1 MSSFICENSKLDEE
15 KENNRAS
22 KPHSTPATLQWLEEN
37 YEIAEGVCI
46 PRSALYMH
54 YLDFCEKNDTQPV
67 NAASFGKIIRQQFPQ
82 LTTRRLGTRGQSKYH
97 YYGIAVKESSQY
109 YDVMYSKKGAAWVS
123 ETGKKEVS
131 KQTVAYSPRSKLGTL
146 LPEFPNVKDLNLPAS
161 LPEEKV
167 STFIMM
173 YRTHCQRILDTV
185 IRANFDEGLP
195 RHQQSRREVLVLW
208 AFRKAVSQTTVQSFL
223 LHFWQGMPPHMLP
236 VLGSSTVVNIVGVC
250 DSILYKA
257 ISGVLMPTVLQAL
270 PDSLTQVIRKFAK
283 QLDEWLKVALHD
295 LPENL
300 RNIKFELIHSADI
313 TFQMLEDWRNVDLNS
328 ITKQTLYTM
337 EDSRDEHRKLIIQ
350 LYQEFDHLLE
360 EQSPIESYIE
370 WLDTMVDRCVVKVGK
385 LEQKVA
391 AKKQGSLK
399 KVAQQFLLM
408 WSCFGTRVIRDMTLH
423 SAPSFDT
430 SELEGQVPATDTL
443 KSCRGNKMSLWKREK
458 CKTLS
463 TNAEQGS
470 FHLIHLMFDD
480 YVLYL
485 LESLH
490 CQERASELMRAMK
503 GEGSTA
509 EVREEI
515 ILTEAAPP
523 TPSPVPSFSPAKSAA
538 SMEVPPPSSPA
549 SNPSPEYTGLSTTG
563 AMQSYTWSLTY
574 TVTTAAGSPA
584 ENSQQLPCMRST
596 HVPSSSV
603 THRIPVYPHRE
614 EHGYTG
620 SYNYGS
626 YGNQHPPPMQSQYP
640 ALPHDTA
647 ISGPLHYSPYHRS
660 SAQHDF
666 RLRVLNKKRL
676 YSGQSSLDPRVC
688 AQCARGSHM
697 KPDVKCERTLSEK
710 DSASLKLAEVM
721 NSSQDGSPT
730 SQACGILGIHPAV
743 SLSRLWYSP
752 GLERKGICGPSEIA
766 AQSQTNQKCLNRHR
780 STFKFESTDED
791 KRKKLCEGI
800 FKVLIK
806 DIPTTCQVSC
816 LEVLRILSRDKKV
829 LVPVTTKENMQILLR
844 LAKLNE
850 LDDSLDKVSEF
861 PVIVESLKCL
871 CNIVFNSQMAQQLS
885 LELNLAAKLCNLL
898 RKCKDR
904 KFISDIKCFDLRL
917 LFLLSL
923 LHTDIRSQLRYELQG
938 LPLLTQILE
947 SAFSIKWTDEYE
959 SAIDHNGP
967 PLSPQ
972 ETDCAIEA
980 LKALFNVTV
989 DSWKVHK
996 ESDSHQ
1002 FRVMAAVLRHCL
1014 LIVGPTEEKTE
1025 ELH

>member
-1 MSSFICENSKLDEE
+1 MHCGLLEEPDMDSTESWIERCLNESENKRYSSHTSLGNVSNDENEE

-185 IRANFDEGLP
+185 IRANFDE
-195 RHQQSRREVLVLW
+195 
-208 AFRKAVSQTTVQSFL
+208 VQSFL

-300 RNIKFELIHSADI
+300 RNIKFELSRRFSQILRRQTSLNHLCQASRTVIHSADI

-370 WLDTMVDRCVVKVGK
+370 WLDTMVDHCVVKV
-385 LEQKVA
+385 A
-391 AKKQGSLK
+391 AKRQGSLK

-423 SAPSFDT
+423 SAPSF
-430 SELEGQVPATDTL
+430 
-443 KSCRGNKMSLWKREK
+443 
-458 CKTLS
+458 
-463 TNAEQGS
+463 GS

-490 CQERASELMRAMK
+490 CQERANELMRAMK

-515 ILTEAAPP
+515 ILTEAAEATAP
-523 TPSPVPSFSPAKSAA
+523 TPSPVPSFSPAKSAP
-538 SMEVPPPSSPA
+538 SVEVPPPSSPG

-584 ENSQQLPCMRST
+584 ENSQQLPCMRNT

-626 YGNQHPPPMQSQYP
+626 YGNQHPHPMQSQYP

-647 ISGPLHYSPYHRS
+647 ISGPLHYAPYHRS
-660 SAQHDF
+660 SAQPHFPDGTLF
-666 RLRVLNKKRL
+666 DEQYSQTASYPSHSPLARGALRQHVLHK
-676 YSGQSSLDPRVC
+676 PVC
-688 AQCARGSHM
+688 AFHEVR
-697 KPDVKCERTLSEK
+697 
-710 DSASLKLAEVM
+710 KL
-721 NSSQDGSPT
+721 
-730 SQACGILGIHPAV
+730 
-743 SLSRLWYSP
+743 
-752 GLERKGICGPSEIA
+752 
-766 AQSQTNQKCLNRHR
+766 
-780 STFKFESTDED
+780 
-791 KRKKLCEGI
+791 
-800 FKVLIK
+800 
-806 DIPTTCQVSC
+806 
-816 LEVLRILSRDKKV
+816 
-829 LVPVTTKENMQILLR
+829 
-844 LAKLNE
+844 
-850 LDDSLDKVSEF
+850 
-861 PVIVESLKCL
+861 
-871 CNIVFNSQMAQQLS
+871 
-885 LELNLAAKLCNLL
+885 
-898 RKCKDR
+898 
-904 KFISDIKCFDLRL
+904 
-917 LFLLSL
+917 
-923 LHTDIRSQLRYELQG
+923 
-938 LPLLTQILE
+938 
-947 SAFSIKWTDEYE
+947 
-959 SAIDHNGP
+959 
-967 PLSPQ
+967 
-972 ETDCAIEA
+972 
-980 LKALFNVTV
+980 
-989 DSWKVHK
+989 
-996 ESDSHQ
+996 
-1002 FRVMAAVLRHCL
+1002 
-1014 LIVGPTEEKTE
+1014 
-1025 ELH
+1025 

>member
-1 MSSFICENSKLDEE
+1 SVESWIERCLNESENKRYSSHTSLGNVSNDENEE

-67 NAASFGKIIRQQFPQ
+67 NAASFGKCFCFSHDSPQ
-82 LTTRRLGTRGQSKYH
+82 KADAASVDWYH

-123 ETGKKEVS
+123 ETGKREVT

-146 LPEFPNVKDLNLPAS
+146 LPDFPNVKDLNLPAS

-185 IRANFDEGLP
+185 IRANFDE
-195 RHQQSRREVLVLW
+195 
-208 AFRKAVSQTTVQSFL
+208 VQSFL

-300 RNIKFELIHSADI
+300 RNIKFECRYLVCKQHGASRTVIHSADI

-337 EDSRDEHRKLIIQ
+337 EDSRDEHRRLIIQ

-370 WLDTMVDRCVVKVGK
+370 WLDTMVDRCVV
-385 LEQKVA
+385 KVA

-423 SAPSFDT
+423 SAPSF
-430 SELEGQVPATDTL
+430 
-443 KSCRGNKMSLWKREK
+443 
-458 CKTLS
+458 
-463 TNAEQGS
+463 GS

-490 CQERASELMRAMK
+490 CQERANELMRAMK
-503 GEGSTA
+503 GEGSSTA
-509 EVREEI
+509 EVQEEI

-523 TPSPVPSFSPAKSAA
+523 TPSSVPSFSPAKSAT
-538 SMEVPPPSSPA
+538 SVEVPPPSSPA

-563 AMQSYTWSLTY
+563 MISNNAPDEATLWGSLYMISNSVPGEECDRCEMQK
-574 TVTTAAGSPA
+574 
-584 ENSQQLPCMRST
+584 ER
-596 HVPSSSV
+596 
-603 THRIPVYPHRE
+603 
-614 EHGYTG
+614 YTG

-626 YGNQHPPPMQSQYP
+626 YGNQHPHPMQSQYP

-660 SAQHDF
+660 SAQDSGF
-666 RLRVLNKKRL
+666 R
-676 YSGQSSLDPRVC
+676 
-688 AQCARGSHM
+688 
-697 KPDVKCERTLSEK
+697 
-710 DSASLKLAEVM
+710 
-721 NSSQDGSPT
+721 
-730 SQACGILGIHPAV
+730 
-743 SLSRLWYSP
+743 
-752 GLERKGICGPSEIA
+752 PSEDYNFQHA
-766 AQSQTNQKCLNRHR
+766 RRGKSFPMDDYQSRQAIRFTNNSDDGVGQPRC
-780 STFKFESTDED
+780 TP
-791 KRKKLCEGI
+791 GI
-800 FKVLIK
+800 V
-806 DIPTTCQVSC
+806 VS
-816 LEVLRILSRDKKV
+816 
-829 LVPVTTKENMQILLR
+829 
-844 LAKLNE
+844 
-850 LDDSLDKVSEF
+850 
-861 PVIVESLKCL
+861 
-871 CNIVFNSQMAQQLS
+871 
-885 LELNLAAKLCNLL
+885 
-898 RKCKDR
+898 
-904 KFISDIKCFDLRL
+904 
-917 LFLLSL
+917 
-923 LHTDIRSQLRYELQG
+923 
-938 LPLLTQILE
+938 
-947 SAFSIKWTDEYE
+947 
-959 SAIDHNGP
+959 
-967 PLSPQ
+967 
-972 ETDCAIEA
+972 
-980 LKALFNVTV
+980 
-989 DSWKVHK
+989 
-996 ESDSHQ
+996 
-1002 FRVMAAVLRHCL
+1002 
-1014 LIVGPTEEKTE
+1014 
-1025 ELH
+1025 

>member
-1 MSSFICENSKLDEE
+1 MAGDLQTPGLWGFCTAHGKSMHCGLLEEPDMDSTESWIERCLNESENKRYSSHTSLGNVSNDENEE

-109 YDVMYSKKGAAWVS
+109 YDVMYSKKGAAWVN
-123 ETGKKEVS
+123 ETGKKEVT

-185 IRANFDEGLP
+185 IRANFDE
-195 RHQQSRREVLVLW
+195 
-208 AFRKAVSQTTVQSFL
+208 VQSFL

-283 QLDEWLKVALHD
+283 QLDEWLKVALYD

-300 RNIKFELIHSADI
+300 RNIKFELSRRFSQILRRQTSLNHLCQASRTVIHSADI

-337 EDSRDEHRKLIIQ
+337 EDSREEHRKLIIQ

-370 WLDTMVDRCVVKVGK
+370 WLDSMVDRCVVKV
-385 LEQKVA
+385 A
-391 AKKQGSLK
+391 AKRQGSLK

-423 SAPSFDT
+423 SAPSF
-430 SELEGQVPATDTL
+430 
-443 KSCRGNKMSLWKREK
+443 
-458 CKTLS
+458 
-463 TNAEQGS
+463 GS

-490 CQERASELMRAMK
+490 CQERANELMRAMK
-503 GEGSTA
+503 GEGS
-509 EVREEI
+509 
-515 ILTEAAPP
+515 
-523 TPSPVPSFSPAKSAA
+523 
-538 SMEVPPPSSPA
+538 
-549 SNPSPEYTGLSTTG
+549 TG

-584 ENSQQLPCMRST
+584 ENSQQLPCMRSP

-626 YGNQHPPPMQSQYP
+626 YSNQHPYPMQSQYP
-640 ALPHDTA
+640 SLSHDTT
-647 ISGPLHYSPYHRS
+647 ISGPLHYSAYHRS
-660 SAQHDF
+660 S
-666 RLRVLNKKRL
+666 
-676 YSGQSSLDPRVC
+676 
-688 AQCARGSHM
+688 
-697 KPDVKCERTLSEK
+697 
-710 DSASLKLAEVM
+710 
-721 NSSQDGSPT
+721 SQYPFNSPT
-730 SQACGILGIHPAV
+730 SRMEPCLMSSTPRLHPA
-743 SLSRLWYSP
+743 
-752 GLERKGICGPSEIA
+752 
-766 AQSQTNQKCLNRHR
+766 
-780 STFKFESTDED
+780 
-791 KRKKLCEGI
+791 
-800 FKVLIK
+800 
-806 DIPTTCQVSC
+806 
-816 LEVLRILSRDKKV
+816 
-829 LVPVTTKENMQILLR
+829 PVTPRWPEVPSANTCYTSPSMHSTR
-844 LAKLNE
+844 YG
-850 LDDSLDKVSEF
+850 
-861 PVIVESLKCL
+861 
-871 CNIVFNSQMAQQLS
+871 NS
-885 LELNLAAKLCNLL
+885 
-898 RKCKDR
+898 
-904 KFISDIKCFDLRL
+904 SDMY
-917 LFLLSL
+917 
-923 LHTDIRSQLRYELQG
+923 T
-938 LPLLTQILE
+938 PLTTRRN
-947 SAFSIKWTDEYE
+947 SEYE
-959 SAIDHNGP
+959 HMQHFPGFAYING
-967 PLSPQ
+967 
-972 ETDCAIEA
+972 EA
-980 LKALFNVTV
+980 TTGWAK
-989 DSWKVHK
+989 
-996 ESDSHQ
+996 
-1002 FRVMAAVLRHCL
+1002 
-1014 LIVGPTEEKTE
+1014 
-1025 ELH
+1025 

>member
-1 MSSFICENSKLDEE
+1 MHCGLLEEPDMDSTESWIERCLSESENKRYSSHTSLGNVSNDENEE

-109 YDVMYSKKGAAWVS
+109 YDVMYSKKGAAWVN
-123 ETGKKEVS
+123 ETGKKEVT

-185 IRANFDEGLP
+185 IRANFDE
-195 RHQQSRREVLVLW
+195 
-208 AFRKAVSQTTVQSFL
+208 VQSFL

-300 RNIKFELIHSADI
+300 RNIKFELSRRFSQILRRQTSLNHLCQASRTVIHSADI

-337 EDSRDEHRKLIIQ
+337 EDSREEHRKLIIQ

-360 EQSPIESYIE
+360 EQSPIESYVE
-370 WLDTMVDRCVVKVGK
+370 WLDSMVDRCVVKV
-385 LEQKVA
+385 A
-391 AKKQGSLK
+391 AKRQGSLK

-423 SAPSFDT
+423 SAPSF
-430 SELEGQVPATDTL
+430 
-443 KSCRGNKMSLWKREK
+443 
-458 CKTLS
+458 
-463 TNAEQGS
+463 GS

-490 CQERASELMRAMK
+490 CHERANELMRAMK
-503 GEGSTA
+503 GEG
-509 EVREEI
+509 E
-515 ILTEAAPP
+515 
-523 TPSPVPSFSPAKSAA
+523 
-538 SMEVPPPSSPA
+538 
-549 SNPSPEYTGLSTTG
+549 TG

-584 ENSQQLPCMRST
+584 ENSQQLSCVRTP
-596 HVPSSSV
+596 HVTPSV

-614 EHGYTG
+614 DGYSS

-626 YGNQHPPPMQSQYP
+626 YGNQHPHPMQSQYP
-640 ALPHDTA
+640 SLPHDTT
-647 ISGPLHYSPYHRS
+647 ISGPLHYSAYHRS
-660 SAQHDF
+660 SSQYPF
-666 RLRVLNKKRL
+666 NSPSSRMEPCLMSSTPRLHPTPVA
-676 YSGQSSLDPRVC
+676 PRW
-688 AQCARGSHM
+688 
-697 KPDVKCERTLSEK
+697 
-710 DSASLKLAEVM
+710 AEVPSANACYSSPPM
-721 NSSQDGSPT
+721 HSTRYGNSGDMYTP
-730 SQACGILGIHPAV
+730 L
-743 SLSRLWYSP
+743 
-752 GLERKGICGPSEIA
+752 
-766 AQSQTNQKCLNRHR
+766 
-780 STFKFESTDED
+780 
-791 KRKKLCEGI
+791 
-800 FKVLIK
+800 
-806 DIPTTCQVSC
+806 TT
-816 LEVLRILSRDKKV
+816 RR
-829 LVPVTTKENMQILLR
+829 
-844 LAKLNE
+844 
-850 LDDSLDKVSEF
+850 
-861 PVIVESLKCL
+861 
-871 CNIVFNSQMAQQLS
+871 NS
-885 LELNLAAKLCNLL
+885 
-898 RKCKDR
+898 
-904 KFISDIKCFDLRL
+904 
-917 LFLLSL
+917 
-923 LHTDIRSQLRYELQG
+923 
-938 LPLLTQILE
+938 
-947 SAFSIKWTDEYE
+947 EYE
-959 SAIDHNGP
+959 HMQHFPGFAYING
-967 PLSPQ
+967 
-972 ETDCAIEA
+972 EA
-980 LKALFNVTV
+980 TTGWAK
-989 DSWKVHK
+989 
-996 ESDSHQ
+996 
-1002 FRVMAAVLRHCL
+1002 
-1014 LIVGPTEEKTE
+1014 
-1025 ELH
+1025 

>member
-1 MSSFICENSKLDEE
+1 MNFSFAESWIERCLSESENKRYSSHTSLGNVSNDENEE

-109 YDVMYSKKGAAWVS
+109 YDVMYSKKGAAWVN
-123 ETGKKEVS
+123 ETGKKEVT

-185 IRANFDEGLP
+185 IRANFDE
-195 RHQQSRREVLVLW
+195 
-208 AFRKAVSQTTVQSFL
+208 VQSFL

-300 RNIKFELIHSADI
+300 RNIKFELSRRFSQILRRQTSLNHLCQASRTVIHSADI

-337 EDSRDEHRKLIIQ
+337 EDSREEHRKLIMQ

-360 EQSPIESYIE
+360 EQSPIESYVE
-370 WLDTMVDRCVVKVGK
+370 WLDSMVDRCVVKV
-385 LEQKVA
+385 A
-391 AKKQGSLK
+391 AKRQGSLK

-423 SAPSFDT
+423 SAPSF
-430 SELEGQVPATDTL
+430 
-443 KSCRGNKMSLWKREK
+443 
-458 CKTLS
+458 
-463 TNAEQGS
+463 GS

-490 CQERASELMRAMK
+490 CQERANELMRAMK
-503 GEGSTA
+503 GEGGTA
-509 EVREEI
+509 KSATSGDVPS
-515 ILTEAAPP
+515 A
-523 TPSPVPSFSPAKSAA
+523 PSPV
-538 SMEVPPPSSPA
+538 
-549 SNPSPEYTGLSTTG
+549 SNQSPEYVGIAATTG

-584 ENSQQLPCMRST
+584 ENSQQLPCMRNP
-596 HVPSSSV
+596 HVPPSSV
-603 THRIPVYPHRE
+603 AHRIPVYPHRE

-620 SYNYGS
+620 SYNYSS
-626 YGNQHPPPMQSQYP
+626 YGNQHPHPIQSQYP
-640 ALPHDTA
+640 SLPHDST
-647 ISGPLHYSPYHRS
+647 ISAPLHYSAYHRS
-660 SAQHDF
+660 SSQYPF
-666 RLRVLNKKRL
+666 
-676 YSGQSSLDPRVC
+676 
-688 AQCARGSHM
+688 
-697 KPDVKCERTLSEK
+697 
-710 DSASLKLAEVM
+710 
-721 NSSQDGSPT
+721 NSSSSRMEPCLMSTTPRLHPT
-730 SQACGILGIHPAV
+730 
-743 SLSRLWYSP
+743 
-752 GLERKGICGPSEIA
+752 
-766 AQSQTNQKCLNRHR
+766 
-780 STFKFESTDED
+780 
-791 KRKKLCEGI
+791 
-800 FKVLIK
+800 
-806 DIPTTCQVSC
+806 
-816 LEVLRILSRDKKV
+816 
-829 LVPVTTKENMQILLR
+829 PVTPR
-844 LAKLNE
+844 W
-850 LDDSLDKVSEF
+850 SEV
-861 PVIVESLKCL
+861 PSANACYTSPPMHSTRYG
-871 CNIVFNSQMAQQLS
+871 NS
-885 LELNLAAKLCNLL
+885 
-898 RKCKDR
+898 
-904 KFISDIKCFDLRL
+904 SDM
-917 LFLLSL
+917 
-923 LHTDIRSQLRYELQG
+923 YA
-938 LPLLTQILE
+938 PLTTRRN
-947 SAFSIKWTDEYE
+947 SEYE
-959 SAIDHNGP
+959 HMQHFPGFAYING
-967 PLSPQ
+967 
-972 ETDCAIEA
+972 EA
-980 LKALFNVTV
+980 TTGWAK
-989 DSWKVHK
+989 
-996 ESDSHQ
+996 
-1002 FRVMAAVLRHCL
+1002 
-1014 LIVGPTEEKTE
+1014 
-1025 ELH
+1025 

>member
-1 MSSFICENSKLDEE
+1 MHCGLLEEPDMDSTESWIERCLNESENKRYSSHTSLGNVSNDENEE

-97 YYGIAVKESSQY
+97 YYGIAVKENSQY

-146 LPEFPNVKDLNLPAS
+146 LPEFPNVKELNLPAS

-167 STFIMM
+167 TTS
-173 YRTHCQRILDTV
+173 
-185 IRANFDEGLP
+185 EGLWGVVILAQWWFMMIGVAEIGKHAGGGWG
-195 RHQQSRREVLVLW
+195 RLDREDDINKAKRRL
-208 AFRKAVSQTTVQSFL
+208 
-223 LHFWQGMPPHMLP
+223 
-236 VLGSSTVVNIVGVC
+236 
-250 DSILYKA
+250 
-257 ISGVLMPTVLQAL
+257 
-270 PDSLTQVIRKFAK
+270 SLTQVIRKFAK

-300 RNIKFELIHSADI
+300 RNIKFELSRRFSQILRRQTSLNHLCQASRTVIHSADI

-370 WLDTMVDRCVVKVGK
+370 WLDTMVDRCVVKV
-385 LEQKVA
+385 A
-391 AKKQGSLK
+391 AKRQGSLK

-423 SAPSFDT
+423 SAPSF
-430 SELEGQVPATDTL
+430 
-443 KSCRGNKMSLWKREK
+443 
-458 CKTLS
+458 
-463 TNAEQGS
+463 GS

-490 CQERASELMRAMK
+490 CQERANELMRAMK
-503 GEGSTA
+503 GEGNTA

-515 ILTEAAPP
+515 ILTDATPP
-523 TPSPVPSFSPAKSAA
+523 TPSPVPSFSPAKSAT
-538 SMEVPPPSSPA
+538 SVEVPPPSSPV

-596 HVPSSSV
+596 HMPSSSV

-614 EHGYTG
+614 EHGFTG

-640 ALPHDTA
+640 ALPHEAA

-660 SAQHDF
+660 SAQYPF
-666 RLRVLNKKRL
+666 N
-676 YSGQSSLDPRVC
+676 
-688 AQCARGSHM
+688 
-697 KPDVKCERTLSEK
+697 
-710 DSASLKLAEVM
+710 
-721 NSSQDGSPT
+721 SPT
-730 SQACGILGIHPAV
+730 SRMEPCLMSSTPRLHP
-743 SLSRLWYSP
+743 
-752 GLERKGICGPSEIA
+752 
-766 AQSQTNQKCLNRHR
+766 T
-780 STFKFESTDED
+780 
-791 KRKKLCEGI
+791 
-800 FKVLIK
+800 
-806 DIPTTCQVSC
+806 
-816 LEVLRILSRDKKV
+816 
-829 LVPVTTKENMQILLR
+829 PVTPRWPEVPTANTCYTSPSVHSTR
-844 LAKLNE
+844 YG
-850 LDDSLDKVSEF
+850 
-861 PVIVESLKCL
+861 
-871 CNIVFNSQMAQQLS
+871 NS
-885 LELNLAAKLCNLL
+885 
-898 RKCKDR
+898 
-904 KFISDIKCFDLRL
+904 SDMY
-917 LFLLSL
+917 
-923 LHTDIRSQLRYELQG
+923 T
-938 LPLLTQILE
+938 PLTTRRN
-947 SAFSIKWTDEYE
+947 SEYE
-959 SAIDHNGP
+959 HMQHFPGFAYING
-967 PLSPQ
+967 
-972 ETDCAIEA
+972 EA
-980 LKALFNVTV
+980 STGWAK
-989 DSWKVHK
+989 
-996 ESDSHQ
+996 
-1002 FRVMAAVLRHCL
+1002 
-1014 LIVGPTEEKTE
+1014 
-1025 ELH
+1025 

>member
-1 MSSFICENSKLDEE
+1 MHCGLLEEPDMDSTESWIERCLNESENKRYSSHTSLGNVSNDENEE

-185 IRANFDEGLP
+185 IRANFDE
-195 RHQQSRREVLVLW
+195 
-208 AFRKAVSQTTVQSFL
+208 VQSFL

-300 RNIKFELIHSADI
+300 RNIKFELSRRFSQILRRQTSLNHLCQASRTVIHSADI

-370 WLDTMVDRCVVKVGK
+370 WLDTMVDRCVVKV
-385 LEQKVA
+385 A
-391 AKKQGSLK
+391 AKRQGSLK

-423 SAPSFDT
+423 SAPSF
-430 SELEGQVPATDTL
+430 
-443 KSCRGNKMSLWKREK
+443 
-458 CKTLS
+458 
-463 TNAEQGS
+463 GS

-490 CQERASELMRAMK
+490 CQERANELMRAMK

-523 TPSPVPSFSPAKSAA
+523 TPSPVPSFSPAKSAT
-538 SMEVPPPSSPA
+538 SVEVPPPSSPV

-660 SAQHDF
+660 SAQYPF
-666 RLRVLNKKRL
+666 N
-676 YSGQSSLDPRVC
+676 
-688 AQCARGSHM
+688 
-697 KPDVKCERTLSEK
+697 
-710 DSASLKLAEVM
+710 
-721 NSSQDGSPT
+721 SPT
-730 SQACGILGIHPAV
+730 SRMEPCLMSSTPRLHPTPVTPRWPEVPTANTCYTSPSV
-743 SLSRLWYSP
+743 HSTSPQVCSTHPFFLVVPSLLPGTP
-752 GLERKGICGPSEIA
+752 GLNAGVWK
-766 AQSQTNQKCLNRHR
+766 T
-780 STFKFESTDED
+780 
-791 KRKKLCEGI
+791 
-800 FKVLIK
+800 
-806 DIPTTCQVSC
+806 
-816 LEVLRILSRDKKV
+816 
-829 LVPVTTKENMQILLR
+829 
-844 LAKLNE
+844 
-850 LDDSLDKVSEF
+850 LDPL
-861 PVIVESLKCL
+861 
-871 CNIVFNSQMAQQLS
+871 
-885 LELNLAAKLCNLL
+885 
-898 RKCKDR
+898 
-904 KFISDIKCFDLRL
+904 
-917 LFLLSL
+917 L
-923 LHTDIRSQLRYELQG
+923 LHSCYSQYL
-938 LPLLTQILE
+938 
-947 SAFSIKWTDEYE
+947 
-959 SAIDHNGP
+959 
-967 PLSPQ
+967 
-972 ETDCAIEA
+972 
-980 LKALFNVTV
+980 
-989 DSWKVHK
+989 
-996 ESDSHQ
+996 
-1002 FRVMAAVLRHCL
+1002 HCL
-1014 LIVGPTEEKTE
+1014 GM
-1025 ELH
+1025 

>member
-1 MSSFICENSKLDEE
+1 MNPVLRNMKLQGNDFSTAQESWIERCLSESENKRYSSHTSLGNVSNDENEE

-109 YDVMYSKKGAAWVS
+109 YDVMYSKKGAAWVN
-123 ETGKKEVS
+123 ETGKKEVT

-185 IRANFDEGLP
+185 IRANFDE
-195 RHQQSRREVLVLW
+195 
-208 AFRKAVSQTTVQSFL
+208 VQSFL

-300 RNIKFELIHSADI
+300 RNIKFELSRRFSQILRRQTSLNHLCQASRTVIHSADI

-337 EDSRDEHRKLIIQ
+337 EDSREEHRKLIIQ

-360 EQSPIESYIE
+360 EQSPIESYVE
-370 WLDTMVDRCVVKVGK
+370 WLDSMVDRCVVKV
-385 LEQKVA
+385 A
-391 AKKQGSLK
+391 AKRQGSLK

-423 SAPSFDT
+423 SAPSF
-430 SELEGQVPATDTL
+430 
-443 KSCRGNKMSLWKREK
+443 
-458 CKTLS
+458 
-463 TNAEQGS
+463 GS

-490 CQERASELMRAMK
+490 CHERANELMRAMK
-503 GEGSTA
+503 GEG
-509 EVREEI
+509 
-515 ILTEAAPP
+515 
-523 TPSPVPSFSPAKSAA
+523 
-538 SMEVPPPSSPA
+538 
-549 SNPSPEYTGLSTTG
+549 GTG

-584 ENSQQLPCMRST
+584 ENSQQLPCMRSP
-596 HVPSSSV
+596 HVPPSSV

-614 EHGYTG
+614 EHGYSG
-620 SYNYGS
+620 NYNYGS
-626 YGNQHPPPMQSQYP
+626 YGNQHPHPMQSQYP
-640 ALPHDTA
+640 SLSHDTT
-647 ISGPLHYSPYHRS
+647 ISGPLHYSAYHRS
-660 SAQHDF
+660 SSQYPF
-666 RLRVLNKKRL
+666 NSPSSRMEPCLMSSTPRLHPTPVA
-676 YSGQSSLDPRVC
+676 PRW
-688 AQCARGSHM
+688 
-697 KPDVKCERTLSEK
+697 
-710 DSASLKLAEVM
+710 AEVPSTNACYSSPPM
-721 NSSQDGSPT
+721 HSTRYGNSGDMYTP
-730 SQACGILGIHPAV
+730 L
-743 SLSRLWYSP
+743 
-752 GLERKGICGPSEIA
+752 
-766 AQSQTNQKCLNRHR
+766 
-780 STFKFESTDED
+780 
-791 KRKKLCEGI
+791 
-800 FKVLIK
+800 
-806 DIPTTCQVSC
+806 TT
-816 LEVLRILSRDKKV
+816 RR
-829 LVPVTTKENMQILLR
+829 
-844 LAKLNE
+844 
-850 LDDSLDKVSEF
+850 
-861 PVIVESLKCL
+861 
-871 CNIVFNSQMAQQLS
+871 NS
-885 LELNLAAKLCNLL
+885 
-898 RKCKDR
+898 
-904 KFISDIKCFDLRL
+904 
-917 LFLLSL
+917 
-923 LHTDIRSQLRYELQG
+923 
-938 LPLLTQILE
+938 
-947 SAFSIKWTDEYE
+947 EYE
-959 SAIDHNGP
+959 HMQHFPGFAYING
-967 PLSPQ
+967 
-972 ETDCAIEA
+972 EA
-980 LKALFNVTV
+980 TTGWAK
-989 DSWKVHK
+989 
-996 ESDSHQ
+996 
-1002 FRVMAAVLRHCL
+1002 
-1014 LIVGPTEEKTE
+1014 
-1025 ELH
+1025 